1 MYGIVRMEWNGMEGK
16 GVCVCFG
23 WLLCSNFGVDME
35 LERVS
40 GKCGVIRR
48 IKREM
53 WVCRHSHHLS
63 GGVDGYIS

>member
-1 MYGIVRMEWNGMEGK
+1 MEGK
-16 GVCVCFG
+16 GVCVCVCFG
-23 WLLCSNFGVDME
+23 WQPCSTFGVDME
-35 LERVS
+35 LERIR

-63 GGVDGYIS
+63 GGVDGSIS